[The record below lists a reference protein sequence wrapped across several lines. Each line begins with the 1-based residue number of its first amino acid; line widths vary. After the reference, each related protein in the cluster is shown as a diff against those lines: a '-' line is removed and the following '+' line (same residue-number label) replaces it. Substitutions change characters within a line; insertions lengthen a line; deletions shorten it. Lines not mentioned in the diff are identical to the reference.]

1 MNKNNKVCVI
11 GLGYIGIPTS
21 ILLAL
26 NGYKV
31 IGYDIDRKIT
41 KLIKSKKLK
50 LTEPGLTSRLN
61 EVISKNKF
69 VASNKIEVSDI
80 YVICVPTPF
89 YGKGT
94 VKKPDLAAI
103 RDVFHKLVKILKDED
118 TVIIESTCPVGTT
131 KEMIKFLKNSKVDVN
146 KINFAYC
153 PERVLPGK
161 ILYELEFNDRI
172 IGAINKKTSRRV
184 NQFYKSFVKGRLH
197 LTDLE
202 TAEMSK
208 LAENAFRDVNI
219 AFANEISLICESQD
233 IDYNKV
239 IKLANKHPRVSIL
252 EPGIGVGGH
261 CIPVD
266 PWFIISKN
274 LKLSQILQSARSVN
288 SYKTKWISKKIINQ
302 VSIYKTKY
310 KKNPIVSLFGLTYK
324 ANVSDLRESPSLDIF
339 NHLKKEKIDKIR
351 LVEPNVEKYEKNRIH
366 NFKIAFKNSDILC
379 FLVNHKEFS
388 FLDKSILRE
397 EQQLLDF
404 CGVFSSE

>member
-1 MNKNNKVCVI
+1 M
-11 GLGYIGIPTS
+11 
-21 ILLAL
+21 
-26 NGYKV
+26 
-31 IGYDIDRKIT
+31 
-41 KLIKSKKLK
+41 
-50 LTEPGLTSRLN
+50 
-61 EVISKNKF
+61 
-69 VASNKIEVSDI
+69 IE
-80 YVICVPTPF
+80 
-89 YGKGT
+89 
-94 VKKPDLAAI
+94 
-103 RDVFHKLVKILKDED
+103 
-118 TVIIESTCPVGTT
+118 
-131 KEMIKFLKNSKVDVN
+131 FLKSCNIDVS

-161 ILYELEFNDRI
+161 ILHELKFNDRI
-172 IGAINKKTSRRV
+172 IGANDKKTSTIVSR
-184 NQFYKSFVKGRLH
+184 FYKSFVKGKLYS
-197 LTDLE
+197 TNLE

-208 LAENAFRDVNI
+208 LVENSFRDVNI
-219 AFANEISLICESQD
+219 AFANEISLLCESQN
-233 IDYNKV
+233 IDYKKV
-239 IKLANKHPRVSIL
+239 IKLSNKHPRVSIL

-274 LKLSQILQSARSVN
+274 LKFSQLLQSARSVN
-288 SYKTKWISKKIINQ
+288 SYKTKWISKKITNQ

-351 LVEPNVEKYEKNRIH
+351 LVEPNVEKYEKNKIY